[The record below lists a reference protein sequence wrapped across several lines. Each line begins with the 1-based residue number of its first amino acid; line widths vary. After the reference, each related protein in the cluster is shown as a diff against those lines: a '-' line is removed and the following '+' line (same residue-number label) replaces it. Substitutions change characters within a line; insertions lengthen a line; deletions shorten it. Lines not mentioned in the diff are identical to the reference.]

1 MNQQPYPPQV
11 QYPPPSPY
19 LAYPPAN
26 PIAGPVKVFG
36 ILFAVL
42 AALSFFGMIAMV
54 ALSGILMQ
62 RPGHP
67 ADAVAFPAGFLFMAI
82 AAVALVITALHA
94 ATAFGLLARKPWGR
108 TLVIVTAALSLISIP
123 FGTLLGGFA
132 LYFFLREGAE
142 QDYARLSLGQP

>member
-1 MNQQPYPPQV
+1 VNQTSFQQPYPPQPA
-11 QYPPPSPY
+11 YP
-19 LAYPPAN
+19 AYPPIN
-26 PIAGPVKVFG
+26 PIAGPAKVFG

-42 AALSFFGMIAMV
+42 AALSLFGIIAMA
-54 ALSGILMQ
+54 ALGGMLML
-62 RPGHP
+62 RPDHATDAALP
-67 ADAVAFPAGFLFMAI
+67 ASFLFIAI
-82 AAVALVITALHA
+82 AAVTLAIAALHA

-123 FGTLLGGFA
+123 IGTVLGGFA

>member
-1 MNQQPYPPQV
+1 MDQTPFQQPYPPQTAYPG
-11 QYPPPSPY
+11 YPPY
-19 LAYPPAN
+19 N
-26 PIAGPVKVFG
+26 PIAGPAKVFG

-42 AALSFFGMIAMV
+42 AALSLFGVIAMA

-62 RPGHP
+62 QQGHP
-67 ADAVAFPAGFLFMAI
+67 IDGVAFSASFMFIAI
-82 AAVALVITALHA
+82 GAVALVIAALHA

-123 FGTLLGGFA
+123 IGTVLGGFA

-142 QDYARLSLGQP
+142 QDYARLSLSQP